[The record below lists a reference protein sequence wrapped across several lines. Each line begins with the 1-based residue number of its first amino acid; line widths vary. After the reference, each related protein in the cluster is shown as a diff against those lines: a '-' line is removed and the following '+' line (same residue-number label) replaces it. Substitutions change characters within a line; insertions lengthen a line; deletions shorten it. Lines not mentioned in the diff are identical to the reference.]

1 MALYSSE
8 PYRVPV
14 TDADRIRAD
23 AALHLTGL
31 ALGITVT
38 AMTAKERVPPRAC
51 RARWSAMYL
60 AHVSFGW
67 PLERVAHA
75 FGLNRATAGT
85 ACRWAEDERDR
96 QDYDFLMDGLEQCLR
111 RIMDLPVVDLT
122 PRARPGTKAGGR
134 P

>member
-1 MALYSSE
+1 MSVYSSE

-31 ALGITVT
+31 AFGITIKD
-38 AMTAKERVPPRAC
+38 MTHKDRVPPRAC

-96 QDYDFLMDGLEQCLR
+96 EDYDQLMDGLECCLR
-111 RIMDLPVVDLT
+111 RVMDLPIVDLM
-122 PRARPGTKAGGR
+122 PRRPLGARR
-134 P
+134 

>member
-1 MALYSSE
+1 MSVYASE

-31 ALGITVT
+31 AFGITVNE
-38 AMTAKERVPPRAC
+38 MTSRDRIPPRAC

-60 AHVSFGW
+60 AHVAFGW

-96 QDYDFLMDGLEQCLR
+96 SDYDFLMDGLETCLR
-111 RIMDLPVVDLT
+111 HVMDLPIVDLMPRRT
-122 PRARPGTKAGGR
+122 PGASR
-134 P
+134 